1 MNLRIADCGLQNSNF
16 LGNAGSYTM
25 TEPSQGT
32 ALHNSKS
39 AIRNSQSTDLS
50 RYNKKLELI
59 LRTSA
64 RIFAEKSYHSTSMR
78 DISRATGVSLA
89 GLYHY
94 CKSKE
99 ELLFLIQDHCF
110 GRVLERLEERIKT
123 IEDPL
128 EKFRIFVD
136 NHLSFFAANM
146 SEMKVLSHEAESLGG
161 DLHEHV
167 STRKRQYTRTARKIL
182 SEVQQ
187 TTVGSESHKPRRNG
201 HLKRNRKPVDITVAT
216 YALFGMMNWIYNWY
230 DPRGKL
236 SVSQLV
242 DNITRLFLTGF
253 LSQTSVAL
261 ADSGK
266 AEKMSIWRTA

>member
-1 MNLRIADCGLQNSNF
+1 MRTRTSALPAKSMNANLK
-16 LGNAGSYTM
+16 
-25 TEPSQGT
+25 E
-32 ALHNSKS
+32 
-39 AIRNSQSTDLS
+39 DLS
-50 RYNKKLELI
+50 RYDQKLEHI

-110 GRVLERLEERIKT
+110 GRVLERLEQRTKGIDDPFER
-123 IEDPL
+123 L
-128 EKFRIFVD
+128 RIFID

-146 SEMKVLSHEAESLGG
+146 AEMKVLSHEAESLAG
-161 DLHEHV
+161 DLHKHV
-167 STRKRQYTRTARKIL
+167 STKKERYARVARKIL
-182 SEVQQ
+182 REIAEQER
-187 TTVGSESHKPRRNG
+187 TNLGID
-201 HLKRNRKPVDITVAT
+201 LTVAT

-242 DNITRLFLTGF
+242 DNITRLFLGGF
-253 LSQTSVAL
+253 LSA
-261 ADSGK
+261 ADAEFSFSERAK
-266 AEKMSIWRTA
+266 AERLSIWH

>member
-1 MNLRIADCGLQNSNF
+1 
-16 LGNAGSYTM
+16 M
-25 TEPSQGT
+25 TAT
-32 ALHNSKS
+32 IKA
-39 AIRNSQSTDLS
+39 DLS
-50 RYNKKLELI
+50 RYDQKLELI
-59 LRTSA
+59 LRASA

-78 DISRATGVSLA
+78 DISRSTGVSLA

-110 GRVLERLEERIKT
+110 GRVLQRLEERLQG
-123 IEDPL
+123 ESDPIARL
-128 EKFRIFVD
+128 RIFVD

-146 SEMKVLSHEAESLGG
+146 AEMKVLSHEAESLAGA
-161 DLHEHV
+161 LHEHV

-187 TTVGSESHKPRRNG
+187 AALSSARTRRRNG
-201 HLKRNRKPVDITVAT
+201 QSAKNAKPVDITVAT

-236 SVSQLV
+236 SVNQLI
-242 DNITRLFLTGF
+242 DNITRLFLSGV
-253 LSQTSVAL
+253 LSP
-261 ADSGK
+261 
-266 AEKMSIWRTA
+266 AERTTVQGRSAQAHKLNIWRSA

>member
-1 MNLRIADCGLQNSNF
+1 MSL
-16 LGNAGSYTM
+16 
-25 TEPSQGT
+25 
-32 ALHNSKS
+32 NSKE
-39 AIRNSQSTDLS
+39 DFS
-50 RYNKKLELI
+50 RYDKKLELI
-59 LRTSA
+59 LRTTA
-64 RIFAEKSYHSTSMR
+64 RIFAEKSFHSTSMR
-78 DISRATGVSLA
+78 DISRATRVSLA

-110 GRVLERLEERIKT
+110 GRVLQRLEERLQG
-123 IEDPL
+123 ELDPIAKL
-128 EKFRIFVD
+128 RIFID

-146 SEMKVLSHEAESLGG
+146 AEMKVLSHEAESLAG

-187 TTVGSESHKPRRNG
+187 TVGSGSESRAPRRNG
-201 HLKRNRKPVDITVAT
+201 QLKKPSKPVDLTVAT

-242 DNITRLFLTGF
+242 DNITRLFLSGF
-253 LSQTSVAL
+253 LSQTEHVL
-261 ADSGK
+261 VQGDSGP
-266 AEKMSIWRTA
+266 AEKVSIWRTA